1 MDGNSNSAED
11 ASGHELLGSTRRAT
25 TADTTEPTEK
35 KTESAVTRYCF
46 SLGNCSRRRVP
57 SVGIDPP
64 TELPRKNK
72 ATHNVPKEL
81 DKEARKPKMAV
92 KKSVALNAVL
102 RPIISEHVPQP
113 TAPIIIP
120 ANMEDET
127 LPM

>member
-1 MDGNSNSAED
+1 MDGNRNSAEED
-11 ASGHELLGSTRRAT
+11 TSGHELLGSTRRAT

-57 SVGIDPP
+57 SVGIDPWASVSRLRTERMSVLTP

-72 ATHNVPKEL
+72 VTHNMPKEL
-81 DKEARKPKMAV
+81 DKEARKPKTAV

-102 RPIISEHVPQP
+102 RPIRSEP
-113 TAPIIIP
+113 
-120 ANMEDET
+120 
-127 LPM
+127 